1 LAGPEAQR
9 MAAEAGI
16 WPPNGP
22 GVWQELGWDQDPIL
36 GVAYAELMKETRVAN
51 YLRSQY
57 FWDCVYPAFD
67 NVRVRWIQNGERDL
81 EAMLAEETANA
92 QFCLDDSYGS

>member
-1 LAGPEAQR
+1 

-22 GVWQELGWDQDPIL
+22 QVWQELGWDQDPIL
-36 GVAYAELMKETRVAN
+36 SVAYSELQKETHVGN

-57 FWDCVYPAFD
+57 FWDCVYPSFD
-67 NVRVRWIQNGERDL
+67 NIRVRWIQNGERDL
-81 EAMLAEETANA
+81 ESMLAEEAATA
-92 QFCLDDSYGS
+92 QFCLDDNYGF